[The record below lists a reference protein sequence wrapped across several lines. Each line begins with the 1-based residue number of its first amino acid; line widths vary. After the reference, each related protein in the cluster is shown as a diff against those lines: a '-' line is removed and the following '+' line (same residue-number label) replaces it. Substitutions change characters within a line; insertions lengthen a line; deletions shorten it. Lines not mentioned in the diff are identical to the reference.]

1 MKIHIIHIGPAQSR
15 RPVAAIAGPRT
26 WIPSSA
32 SPVWATAAHR
42 PLPASAA
49 TASCWPPVPHYRCL
63 PPLSLSPPCD
73 SAPSCPLPFSS
84 PLELH
89 TAWEAAGH
97 LPISLL
103 HACDH
108 FGRKKNP
115 GQLPPL
121 QRDRLPSLGDR
132 SSGTTARFAPNLA
145 AVASSRWAP
154 PPLAIFLQI
163 FRCLTSSSSSSD
175 DDGVGAE
182 SVASDQRDNLT
193 TIELCHAE
201 SLPSLHRHNAIFGEP
216 PPRYHAQHVRHGPPV
231 ILRPTSPLL
240 APGPVA
246 GGHATAMAM
255 GAVTARPRALRA
267 SAPWAAGLSP

>member
-1 MKIHIIHIGPAQSR
+1 VWQCTQLPPSIFLPSR
-15 RPVAAIAGPRT
+15 
-26 WIPSSA
+26 
-32 SPVWATAAHR
+32 AAHGMR
-42 PLPASAA
+42 SH
-49 TASCWPPVPHYRCL
+49 W
-63 PPLSLSPPCD
+63 
-73 SAPSCPLPFSS
+73 AP
-84 PLELH
+84 
-89 TAWEAAGH
+89 
-97 LPISLL
+97 PISLL

-108 FGRKKNP
+108 FGCKKNP

-121 QRDRLPSLGDR
+121 QRDRLPSPGDW

-145 AVASSRWAP
+145 AAAGSRWAP

-163 FRCLTSSSSSSD
+163 FRCLTSSSSSF

-201 SLPSLHRHNAIFGEP
+201 SLPSLHRHDAIFGEP
-216 PPRYHAQHVRHGPPV
+216 PPHYHAQCVRHGPPV
-231 ILRPTSPLL
+231 ILRPTSSLL

-255 GAVTARPRALRA
+255 GTVTARPRALHA
-267 SAPWAAGLSP
+267 SAPWATGSSP